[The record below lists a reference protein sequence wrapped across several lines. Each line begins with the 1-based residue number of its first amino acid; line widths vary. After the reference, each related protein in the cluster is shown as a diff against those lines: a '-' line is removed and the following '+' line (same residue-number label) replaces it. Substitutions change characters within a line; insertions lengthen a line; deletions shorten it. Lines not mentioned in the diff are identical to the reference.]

1 MKSREFIEKNLR
13 SLALKFDEAK
23 IRYEYR
29 ESTQSHIIEVVP
41 LNFYEKNE
49 SYMEEEDRIEDEFE
63 ELFPTENIIFI
74 SEESLT
80 EINKPDY
87 ELGYDDLIFEYENL
101 SIKFEFF
108 GFSEEVEP
116 VDVDNLALA
125 A

>member
-1 MKSREFIEKNLR
+1 MKSREFIEKNLQ
-13 SLALKFDEAK
+13 SLASKFDEAK

-29 ESTQSHIIEVVP
+29 EDTHSHIIEVVP
-41 LNFYEKNE
+41 LNFYENNE
-49 SYMEEEDRIEDEFE
+49 SYMEEEARIEDEFE
-63 ELFPTENIIFI
+63 ELFPTENIVFI

-80 EINKPDY
+80 EIKKPDF
-87 ELGYDDLIFEYENL
+87 ELGYDDLIFEYENP
-101 SIKFEFF
+101 SMEFEFF